1 MEFGNT
7 GADLGP
13 LRVFVMSFAYATP
26 RILAMFTVLPFT
38 SRQIL
43 PGMLRM
49 GVAVSMSLM
58 VVPLVLPLAENTDLG
73 PVTIF
78 ALILKEAIIGV
89 FLGFLVAIFF
99 WAIEAIGFFI
109 DNQRGATM
117 SSAMNPFTGVSTSPL
132 GMLLNQSITVF
143 FFVSGGFLLLM
154 AGVYETYGLWPV
166 DEFLPAFPSEDGLYF
181 LEKLDL
187 MMFIGVVMAAPVI
200 LAMFLS
206 ELGLAMV
213 SRFAPQLQ
221 VFFLAMPIK
230 SAVAVL
236 VLALYIPFLF
246 NYLWPELVAS
256 LNLPVP
262 MERLFP

>member
-1 MEFGNT
+1 MET
-7 GADLGP
+7 AADLGP

-38 SRQIL
+38 SQQLL

-49 GVAVSMSLM
+49 GVAASMSLL
-58 VVPLVLPLAENTDLG
+58 VVPMVMPLAMDTEIG
-73 PVTIF
+73 PITAM
-78 ALILKEAIIGV
+78 ALILKEVVIGII
-89 FLGFLVAIFF
+89 LGFLVAIFF
-99 WAIEAIGFFI
+99 WAIEAIGFFV

-143 FFVSGGFLLLM
+143 FFVSGGFLMLM
-154 AGVYETYGLWPV
+154 AGVYETYALWPV
-166 DEFLPAFPSEDGLYF
+166 DQFLPAFPLEDGLYF
-181 LEKLDL
+181 LKRLDL
-187 MMFIGVVMAAPVI
+187 LMFIGVVMAAPAI

-230 SAVAVL
+230 SAIAIL
-236 VLALYIPFLF
+236 VLAIYIPFLF
-246 NYLWPELVAS
+246 DYLWPDMVAA

>member
-1 MEFGNT
+1 MET
-7 GADLGP
+7 AADLGP

-38 SRQIL
+38 SQQLL

-49 GVAVSMSLM
+49 GVAASMSLL
-58 VVPLVLPLAENTDLG
+58 VVPMVMPLAMDPEIG
-73 PVTIF
+73 PITAM
-78 ALILKEAIIGV
+78 ALILKEVVIGII
-89 FLGFLVAIFF
+89 LGFLVAIFF
-99 WAIEAIGFFI
+99 WAIEAIGFFV

-143 FFVSGGFLLLM
+143 FFVSGGFLMLM
-154 AGVYETYGLWPV
+154 AGVYETYALWPV
-166 DEFLPAFPSEDGLYF
+166 DQFLPAFPLEDGLYF
-181 LEKLDL
+181 LKRLDL
-187 MMFIGVVMAAPVI
+187 LMFIGVVMAAPAI

-230 SAVAVL
+230 SAIAIL
-236 VLALYIPFLF
+236 VLAIYIPFLF
-246 NYLWPELVAS
+246 DYLWPDMVAA